1 MERRE
6 KRVASR
12 ILAWFLTFLMITT
25 MIPTSAFA
33 ALPAQDTGAV
43 VSEDASSDET
53 TQDGIL
59 LKTTLTDKLKVK
71 GQRKLFDVWARD
83 AEDNTLKP
91 TATLDGQVLSAT
103 WSDNVKTSFTLD
115 FQGMEEGEHT
125 VVISAED
132 GKGASKTQTYTVIYQ
147 KAKKGEFI
155 GYATVSIEAFTISKG
170 YIVEPVLM
178 PVYEG
183 DNAAKA
189 FVNLIREEGY
199 DVEYTGS
206 LTSGFYL
213 SHIVGSNA
221 KKPKNATK
229 KLDLAGAAL
238 EPHMAEKLPDL
249 MFDADGGTEGSLGE
263 FDYNY
268 MSGWMYCVNT
278 VFPNVGFA
286 DYYLSDGDVMRA
298 QFTLKYGG
306 DIGGSSGM
314 GGGYDDSYSVANK
327 DVLTT
332 TLAKINSAPNSAELK
347 ADPDIAAK
355 ITEAKEVLQNIVAEQ
370 SEVDKVN
377 DELNKLLG
385 GEITSITLDQSEIT
399 LENEGTMQL
408 NAKVELTGKPIEPIE
423 WNSEEPS
430 VATVKN
436 GLVTAVGAGTT
447 TITATCGEK
456 TATCKVTVN
465 ASPLQEVRL
474 DKSKME
480 ILKND
485 SETLTA
491 TLVPANTTDDRTV
504 TWSTNAE
511 DVATVNQSGRVT
523 GKKEGTAVITAKVGD
538 KEADCTVT
546 VKEVHTQRIYFDDSK
561 LTLNK
566 GKNKTLSLRFDP
578 SNTTDAKKATWESSE
593 PSVASVSTSG
603 YVRALKKGTTTVTA
617 KIGDMTASIE
627 IEVVEVPMT
636 GVKISYGSKSLKVK
650 QSTYMSASYLP
661 SDTTDTKSGTWK
673 SSNTNV
679 ATVSSSGKV
688 TAVSEGEAI
697 ITFTS
702 GAFTAEC
709 YVKVLAANADVFS
722 TISITPNQ
730 KEIGCGVSDTQKI
743 MADVGNGTDPVVW
756 TSSNPAVVAVSTDQS
771 LAAAQSAENTMQVGK
786 EAVVTATGKGTAVI
800 TAKSGQKSVDIP
812 VTVVAAGMK
821 EFKILAGTNAETSFA
836 YEITPEYNI
845 TKNKYQVVIPDAITN
860 VYLYSKLADN
870 VTATVTARYTAA
882 NNGSAKNITL
892 RSGATSSAA
901 YLTKKDMNGNTLYVD
916 VKKGDETTT
925 YEFDVVR
932 ESTLT
937 SLSVASADGEE
948 VLHPGFD
955 KNVTD
960 YTVSVTDNND
970 SVKINAAAFL
980 ENAAVSVNGTAVT
993 GETSVPLSGDETV
1006 ITVKAAM
1013 EDAPSQAREY
1023 KIHVLRKKSVK
1034 LTLKADPAD
1043 TVITLK
1049 DADSKKLKAEN
1060 GVYTLKAEETYSYVA
1075 VKAGYVTKKDT
1086 ISITENTEKTITME
1100 KAPEST
1106 RKDVSAA
1113 WKNFRNSDDN
1123 MGITSAKTPTSEATT
1138 YEKWFKKLGSG
1149 WGAAPSVQIIVDNSL
1164 IVMSANHIY
1173 KLDLNTGDIL
1183 QTGDMVAATNFGY
1196 TPPTYADGMIFAP
1209 LADGRVQAFNAETLE
1224 SLWVYQDTLK
1234 GQSLSPITYS
1244 DGYIYTGFW
1253 NAETKDA
1260 NYVCIPVTD
1269 EDPTNAQEA
1278 KEAAWQYTSLGGFY
1292 WAGSVVRGDYV
1303 VFGTDDGTSGSD
1315 GTGHV
1320 LSLNKKTGEVMD
1332 SVDVIGDQ
1340 RSTIAYDKET
1350 DRLYFTTKGGY
1361 LYSLKLKSD
1370 GTFDKD
1376 TLKSVQP
1383 GSMSTSTP
1391 VVYNGRIYIGVT
1403 SGSNFSGT
1411 YSISVIDAA
1420 TMTEIYKAPL
1430 KGYPQCSVLLSTAYE
1445 KEDGSVY
1452 LYATYNKNPGGIT
1465 LIRDK
1470 KGQTTPDV
1478 EEIFTPEKARQQYC
1492 ITSIICDENGT
1503 LYYKNDSACVMAVAS
1518 SEAYMTGVTSSAEG
1532 STIDNGVAFDGKLS
1546 SHDIAVLTSADKTT
1560 LTFTASEGSSIT
1572 IDGVEGNSREMELTE
1587 AGKSFDVVVKKGSD
1601 ERTYKFTLKREKPNT
1616 NLKELYVSDSNQFN
1630 MGLVSLTPAFSKTNH
1645 VYHAE
1650 YSTTRRF
1657 LNIWTAAEDTGSTYK
1672 LYPVSAVGK
1681 STVISSSEGNIIRTA
1696 TNSGH
1701 DRYAIYFA
1709 DNSDCA
1715 TVRIEVNA
1723 KDGKTKDSYY
1733 VTLKQQTGN
1742 APVISAEEGAGVRK
1756 SATSA
1761 SVTFTAN
1768 EYGTLYYKV
1777 LPETETAP
1785 ESIDTTGEGIQVEAG
1800 ENTLELT
1807 DITDAAYKVYMV
1819 LKDSDSTPK
1828 TSEMLTVRVASVE
1841 ELLAPAKEAAITEL
1855 NAYKN
1860 ADDYRD
1866 AEKAK
1871 ITKILANAAVLIN
1884 NAKSAEEIAEQLSDA
1899 KADLDKLKT
1908 SAELAADEK
1917 TQTDADAVKALIEAL
1932 GDVTLEK
1939 KESVEAARN
1948 AYDALSADA
1957 KKLVSNYDVLV
1968 QAEKTIQTLEAKK
1981 QQEELKNQMDA
1992 AAAAS
1997 ISNAITAIGEVT
2009 LDKRGVVEAARAAY
2023 DTLTDDQKVLVTNYT
2038 DLTAAESRIAELVKE
2053 ATDKAEADKAE
2064 QERQEAL
2071 KAKAQPVIDAIAAIG
2086 EVTLNSEKAI
2096 TAARSAYEALEAE
2109 VKEKVTNLSDLV
2121 VAEKN
2126 LALLKAEK
2134 ESRDKDAAAAASVSS
2149 AITAIGEV
2157 TLDKRGVVAAA
2168 RAAYDTLS
2176 DVQKSLVTNYSDLQA
2191 AESRIAALVKE
2202 AADKAE
2208 ADKAEQ
2214 AKQEALKTKAQPVV
2228 DAIAAIGEV
2237 TLDSEEAIT
2246 AARSAYEALEAD
2258 VKEKVTNL
2266 SDLVIA
2272 EKDLAALKAAKK
2284 AAEDLKAQQDAAK
2297 KQEEE
2302 AKKALE
2308 EAQKAQDAKLKEQ
2321 EEKLKEQ
2328 EEKLKAEKDKYGFNE
2343 KTTLKSAKVKGKK
2356 VTLKWNKV
2364 KGASGYEIY
2373 CKTGKGKW
2381 KLVKTLNKGS
2391 KASYKL
2397 KGKAGKKYTY
2407 KVRVFQ
2413 KVENKVIYGQY
2424 SNTKSAKIKK

>member
-6 KRVASR
+6 KRFASR

-91 TATLDGQVLSAT
+91 TATLDGQALSAT

-385 GEITSITLDQSEIT
+385 GEITSITLDQREIT

-474 DKSKME
+474 DKSKLE

-538 KEADCTVT
+538 KEASCTVT

-561 LTLNK
+561 LILNK

-578 SNTTDAKKATWESSE
+578 SNTTDEKKATWESSE

-661 SDTTDTKSGTWK
+661 SDTTDTRSGTWK
-673 SSNTNV
+673 SSNTKV
-679 ATVSSSGKV
+679 ATVSSSGRV
-688 TAVSEGEAI
+688 SAVSEGEAI

-709 YVKVLAANADVFS
+709 YVKVLAADADVFS

-730 KEIGCGVSDTQKI
+730 KEIRCGVSDTQKI
-743 MADVGNGTDPVVW
+743 TADVGDGTDPVVW

-993 GETSVPLSGDETV
+993 GETSVSLSGDETV

-1086 ISITENTEKTITME
+1086 ISVTEDTEKTITME

-1269 EDPTNAQEA
+1269 EDPTNTQEA

-1303 VFGTDDGTSGSD
+1303 VFGTDDGTSGSN

-1383 GSMSTSTP
+1383 GNMSTSTP

-1452 LYATYNKNPGGIT
+1452 LYATYNNNPGGIT

-1546 SHDIAVLTSADKTT
+1546 SHDIVVLTSADKTT

-1657 LNIWTAAEDTGSTYK
+1657 LNIWTAEDTGSTYK

-1715 TVRIEVNA
+1715 TVRIEVTA

-1785 ESIDTTGEGIQVEAG
+1785 ESIDTTGEGIQVEVG

-1948 AYDALSADA
+1948 AYDALSTDA

-1997 ISNAITAIGEVT
+1997 VSSAITAIGEVT

-2023 DTLTDDQKVLVTNYT
+2023 NTLTEDQKALVTNYT
-2038 DLTAAESRIAELVKE
+2038 DLTAAENRIAELVQE
-2053 ATDKAEADKAE
+2053 AADKAEADKAE
-2064 QERQEAL
+2064 QAKQEAL
-2071 KAKAQPVIDAIAAIG
+2071 KAKAQPVVDAIAAIG
-2086 EVTLNSEKAI
+2086 EVTLDGEEAI
-2096 TAARSAYEALEAE
+2096 TAARSAYEALEAD
-2109 VKEKVTNLSDLV
+2109 VKAKVTNLSDLV

-2134 ESRDKDAAAAASVSS
+2134 ESQDKDAAAAASVSS

-2237 TLDSEEAIT
+2237 TLDSEEEIT

-2308 EAQKAQDAKLKEQ
+2308 EAQKAQDA
-2321 EEKLKEQ
+2321 KLKEQ

>member
-33 ALPAQDTGAV
+33 ALPAQEAGAV

-474 DKSKME
+474 DKSELE

-538 KEADCTVT
+538 KEAGCTVT

-566 GKNKTLSLRFDP
+566 GKSKTLSLRFDP

-617 KIGDMTASIE
+617 KVGDMTASIE

-661 SDTTDTKSGTWK
+661 SDTTDTRSGTWK
-673 SSNTNV
+673 SSNTDV

-709 YVKVLAANADVFS
+709 YVKVLPANADVFS

-743 MADVGNGTDPVVW
+743 MADVGDGTDPVVW

-993 GETSVPLSGDETV
+993 GETSVSLSGDETV

-1049 DADSKKLKAEN
+1049 DADSKKLTAEN

-1086 ISITENTEKTITME
+1086 ISVTEDTEKTITME

-1269 EDPTNAQEA
+1269 EDPTNTQEA

-1303 VFGTDDGTSGSD
+1303 VFGTDDGTSGSN

-1383 GSMSTSTP
+1383 GNMSTSTP

-1452 LYATYNKNPGGIT
+1452 LYATYNNNPGGIT

-1560 LTFTASEGSSIT
+1560 LTCTAS
-1572 IDGVEGNSREMELTE
+1572 EGNSREMELTE

-1715 TVRIEVNA
+1715 TVRIEVTA

-1871 ITKILANAAVLIN
+1871 ITKILANAKVLIN
-1884 NAKSAEEIAEQLSDA
+1884 NAKTAEEIAEQLSDA

-1981 QQEELKNQMDA
+1981 QKEELKNQMDA

-1997 ISNAITAIGEVT
+1997 VSSAITAIKEVT

-2023 DTLTDDQKVLVTNYT
+2023 NTLTEDQKVLVTNYT
-2038 DLTAAESRIAELVKE
+2038 DLTAAENRIAELVQE
-2053 ATDKAEADKAE
+2053 AADKAEADKAE
-2064 QERQEAL
+2064 QAKQEAL
-2071 KAKAQPVIDAIAAIG
+2071 KAKAQPVVDAIAAIG
-2086 EVTLNSEKAI
+2086 EVTLDGEEAI
-2096 TAARSAYEALEAE
+2096 TAARSAYEALEAD
-2109 VKEKVTNLSDLV
+2109 VKAKVTNLSDLV

-2134 ESRDKDAAAAASVSS
+2134 ESQDKDAAVAASVSS

-2321 EEKLKEQ
+2321 EEKLK
-2328 EEKLKAEKDKYGFNE
+2328 AEKDKYGFNE

>member
-1 MERRE
+1 
-6 KRVASR
+6 
-12 ILAWFLTFLMITT
+12 
-25 MIPTSAFA
+25 
-33 ALPAQDTGAV
+33 
-43 VSEDASSDET
+43 
-53 TQDGIL
+53 
-59 LKTTLTDKLKVK
+59 
-71 GQRKLFDVWARD
+71 
-83 AEDNTLKP
+83 
-91 TATLDGQVLSAT
+91 
-103 WSDNVKTSFTLD
+103 
-115 FQGMEEGEHT
+115 
-125 VVISAED
+125 
-132 GKGASKTQTYTVIYQ
+132 
-147 KAKKGEFI
+147 
-155 GYATVSIEAFTISKG
+155 
-170 YIVEPVLM
+170 
-178 PVYEG
+178 
-183 DNAAKA
+183 
-189 FVNLIREEGY
+189 
-199 DVEYTGS
+199 
-206 LTSGFYL
+206 
-213 SHIVGSNA
+213 
-221 KKPKNATK
+221 
-229 KLDLAGAAL
+229 
-238 EPHMAEKLPDL
+238 
-249 MFDADGGTEGSLGE
+249 
-263 FDYNY
+263 
-268 MSGWMYCVNT
+268 
-278 VFPNVGFA
+278 
-286 DYYLSDGDVMRA
+286 
-298 QFTLKYGG
+298 
-306 DIGGSSGM
+306 
-314 GGGYDDSYSVANK
+314 
-327 DVLTT
+327 
-332 TLAKINSAPNSAELK
+332 
-347 ADPDIAAK
+347 
-355 ITEAKEVLQNIVAEQ
+355 
-370 SEVDKVN
+370 
-377 DELNKLLG
+377 
-385 GEITSITLDQSEIT
+385 
-399 LENEGTMQL
+399 
-408 NAKVELTGKPIEPIE
+408 
-423 WNSEEPS
+423 
-430 VATVKN
+430 
-436 GLVTAVGAGTT
+436 
-447 TITATCGEK
+447 
-456 TATCKVTVN
+456 
-465 ASPLQEVRL
+465 
-474 DKSKME
+474 
-480 ILKND
+480 
-485 SETLTA
+485 
-491 TLVPANTTDDRTV
+491 
-504 TWSTNAE
+504 
-511 DVATVNQSGRVT
+511 
-523 GKKEGTAVITAKVGD
+523 
-538 KEADCTVT
+538 
-546 VKEVHTQRIYFDDSK
+546 
-561 LTLNK
+561 
-566 GKNKTLSLRFDP
+566 
-578 SNTTDAKKATWESSE
+578 
-593 PSVASVSTSG
+593 
-603 YVRALKKGTTTVTA
+603 
-617 KIGDMTASIE
+617 
-627 IEVVEVPMT
+627 
-636 GVKISYGSKSLKVK
+636 
-650 QSTYMSASYLP
+650 
-661 SDTTDTKSGTWK
+661 
-673 SSNTNV
+673 
-679 ATVSSSGKV
+679 
-688 TAVSEGEAI
+688 
-697 ITFTS
+697 
-702 GAFTAEC
+702 
-709 YVKVLAANADVFS
+709 
-722 TISITPNQ
+722 
-730 KEIGCGVSDTQKI
+730 
-743 MADVGNGTDPVVW
+743 
-756 TSSNPAVVAVSTDQS
+756 
-771 LAAAQSAENTMQVGK
+771 
-786 EAVVTATGKGTAVI
+786 
-800 TAKSGQKSVDIP
+800 
-812 VTVVAAGMK
+812 
-821 EFKILAGTNAETSFA
+821 
-836 YEITPEYNI
+836 
-845 TKNKYQVVIPDAITN
+845 
-860 VYLYSKLADN
+860 
-870 VTATVTARYTAA
+870 
-882 NNGSAKNITL
+882 
-892 RSGATSSAA
+892 
-901 YLTKKDMNGNTLYVD
+901 
-916 VKKGDETTT
+916 
-925 YEFDVVR
+925 
-932 ESTLT
+932 
-937 SLSVASADGEE
+937 
-948 VLHPGFD
+948 
-955 KNVTD
+955 
-960 YTVSVTDNND
+960 
-970 SVKINAAAFL
+970 
-980 ENAAVSVNGTAVT
+980 
-993 GETSVPLSGDETV
+993 
-1006 ITVKAAM
+1006 
-1013 EDAPSQAREY
+1013 
-1023 KIHVLRKKSVK
+1023 
-1034 LTLKADPAD
+1034 
-1043 TVITLK
+1043 
-1049 DADSKKLKAEN
+1049 
-1060 GVYTLKAEETYSYVA
+1060 
-1075 VKAGYVTKKDT
+1075 
-1086 ISITENTEKTITME
+1086 
-1100 KAPEST
+1100 
-1106 RKDVSAA
+1106 
-1113 WKNFRNSDDN
+1113 
-1123 MGITSAKTPTSEATT
+1123 
-1138 YEKWFKKLGSG
+1138 
-1149 WGAAPSVQIIVDNSL
+1149 
-1164 IVMSANHIY
+1164 
-1173 KLDLNTGDIL
+1173 
-1183 QTGDMVAATNFGY
+1183 
-1196 TPPTYADGMIFAP
+1196 
-1209 LADGRVQAFNAETLE
+1209 
-1224 SLWVYQDTLK
+1224 
-1234 GQSLSPITYS
+1234 
-1244 DGYIYTGFW
+1244 
-1253 NAETKDA
+1253 
-1260 NYVCIPVTD
+1260 
-1269 EDPTNAQEA
+1269 
-1278 KEAAWQYTSLGGFY
+1278 
-1292 WAGSVVRGDYV
+1292 
-1303 VFGTDDGTSGSD
+1303 
-1315 GTGHV
+1315 
-1320 LSLNKKTGEVMD
+1320 MD

-1383 GSMSTSTP
+1383 GNMSTSTP

-1452 LYATYNKNPGGIT
+1452 LYATYNNNPGGIT

-1478 EEIFTPEKARQQYC
+1478 EEIFIPEKARQQYC

-1546 SHDIAVLTSADKTT
+1546 SHDIVVLTSADKTT

-1715 TVRIEVNA
+1715 TVRIEVTA

-1785 ESIDTTGEGIQVEAG
+1785 ESIDTTGEGIQVEVG

-1855 NAYKN
+1855 NVYKN
-1860 ADDYRD
+1860 AEDYRD
-1866 AEKAK
+1866 AEKTQ
-1871 ITKILANAAVLIN
+1871 ITKILANAKVLIN
-1884 NAKSAEEIAEQLSDA
+1884 NAKTAEEIAEQLSDA

-1948 AYDALSADA
+1948 AYDALSTDA

-1968 QAEKTIQTLEAKK
+1968 QAEKSIQTLEAKK

-2086 EVTLNSEKAI
+2086 EVTLNSE
-2096 TAARSAYEALEAE
+2096 
-2109 VKEKVTNLSDLV
+2109 
-2121 VAEKN
+2121 
-2126 LALLKAEK
+2126 
-2134 ESRDKDAAAAASVSS
+2134 
-2149 AITAIGEV
+2149 
-2157 TLDKRGVVAAA
+2157 
-2168 RAAYDTLS
+2168 
-2176 DVQKSLVTNYSDLQA
+2176 
-2191 AESRIAALVKE
+2191 
-2202 AADKAE
+2202 
-2208 ADKAEQ
+2208 
-2214 AKQEALKTKAQPVV
+2214 
-2228 DAIAAIGEV
+2228 
-2237 TLDSEEAIT
+2237 EAIT

-2272 EKDLAALKAAKK
+2272 EKDLAALKAEKK
-2284 AAEDLKAQQDAAK
+2284 AAEDLKAQQ
-2297 KQEEE
+2297 EE
-2302 AKKALE
+2302 AKRQQEEKQKAFE
-2308 EAQKAQDAKLKEQ
+2308 EAQKAQDA
-2321 EEKLKEQ
+2321 KLKEQ

>member
-6 KRVASR
+6 KRFASR

-33 ALPAQDTGAV
+33 ALPGQEAGAV

-91 TATLDGQVLSAT
+91 TATLDGQALSAT

-523 GKKEGTAVITAKVGD
+523 GKEGTAVITAKVGD

-661 SDTTDTKSGTWK
+661 SDTTDTRSGTWK

-743 MADVGNGTDPVVW
+743 MADVGDGTDPVVW

-845 TKNKYQVVIPDAITN
+845 TKNKYQVVIPDTITN
-860 VYLYSKLADN
+860 VYLCSKLADN

-901 YLTKKDMNGNTLYVD
+901 YLTKKDMNSNTLYVD

-1086 ISITENTEKTITME
+1086 ISVTENTEKTITME

-1269 EDPTNAQEA
+1269 EDPTNTQEV

-1420 TMTEIYKAPL
+1420 MMTEIYKAPL

-1546 SHDIAVLTSADKTT
+1546 SHDIVVLTSADKTT

-1715 TVRIEVNA
+1715 TVRIEVTA

-1761 SVTFTAN
+1761 AVTFTAN

-1785 ESIDTTGEGIQVEAG
+1785 ESIDTTGEGIQVEVG

-1855 NAYKN
+1855 NVYKN
-1860 ADDYRD
+1860 AEDYRD
-1866 AEKAK
+1866 AEKTQ
-1871 ITKILANAAVLIN
+1871 ITKILANAKVLIN
-1884 NAKSAEEIAEQLSDA
+1884 NAKTAEEIAEQLSDA

-1948 AYDALSADA
+1948 AYDALSTDA

-1968 QAEKTIQTLEAKK
+1968 QAEKSIQTLEAKK
-1981 QQEELKNQMDA
+1981 QQEELKNQM
-1992 AAAAS
+1992 
-1997 ISNAITAIGEVT
+1997 
-2009 LDKRGVVEAARAAY
+2009 
-2023 DTLTDDQKVLVTNYT
+2023 
-2038 DLTAAESRIAELVKE
+2038 
-2053 ATDKAEADKAE
+2053 
-2064 QERQEAL
+2064 
-2071 KAKAQPVIDAIAAIG
+2071 
-2086 EVTLNSEKAI
+2086 
-2096 TAARSAYEALEAE
+2096 
-2109 VKEKVTNLSDLV
+2109 
-2121 VAEKN
+2121 
-2126 LALLKAEK
+2126 
-2134 ESRDKDAAAAASVSS
+2134 DAAAAASVSS

-2214 AKQEALKTKAQPVV
+2214 ERQEALKAKAQPVI

-2246 AARSAYEALEAD
+2246 AARSAYEALEAE

-2272 EKDLAALKAAKK
+2272 EKDLAALKAEKK
-2284 AAEDLKAQQDAAK
+2284 AAEDLKAQQEEAK
-2297 KQEEE
+2297 RQQEE
-2302 AKKALE
+2302 AKKA
-2308 EAQKAQDAKLKEQ
+2308 Q

>member
-1 MERRE
+1 
-6 KRVASR
+6 
-12 ILAWFLTFLMITT
+12 
-25 MIPTSAFA
+25 
-33 ALPAQDTGAV
+33 
-43 VSEDASSDET
+43 
-53 TQDGIL
+53 
-59 LKTTLTDKLKVK
+59 
-71 GQRKLFDVWARD
+71 
-83 AEDNTLKP
+83 
-91 TATLDGQVLSAT
+91 
-103 WSDNVKTSFTLD
+103 
-115 FQGMEEGEHT
+115 
-125 VVISAED
+125 
-132 GKGASKTQTYTVIYQ
+132 
-147 KAKKGEFI
+147 
-155 GYATVSIEAFTISKG
+155 
-170 YIVEPVLM
+170 
-178 PVYEG
+178 
-183 DNAAKA
+183 
-189 FVNLIREEGY
+189 
-199 DVEYTGS
+199 
-206 LTSGFYL
+206 
-213 SHIVGSNA
+213 
-221 KKPKNATK
+221 
-229 KLDLAGAAL
+229 
-238 EPHMAEKLPDL
+238 
-249 MFDADGGTEGSLGE
+249 
-263 FDYNY
+263 
-268 MSGWMYCVNT
+268 
-278 VFPNVGFA
+278 
-286 DYYLSDGDVMRA
+286 
-298 QFTLKYGG
+298 
-306 DIGGSSGM
+306 
-314 GGGYDDSYSVANK
+314 
-327 DVLTT
+327 
-332 TLAKINSAPNSAELK
+332 
-347 ADPDIAAK
+347 
-355 ITEAKEVLQNIVAEQ
+355 
-370 SEVDKVN
+370 
-377 DELNKLLG
+377 
-385 GEITSITLDQSEIT
+385 
-399 LENEGTMQL
+399 
-408 NAKVELTGKPIEPIE
+408 
-423 WNSEEPS
+423 
-430 VATVKN
+430 
-436 GLVTAVGAGTT
+436 
-447 TITATCGEK
+447 
-456 TATCKVTVN
+456 
-465 ASPLQEVRL
+465 
-474 DKSKME
+474 
-480 ILKND
+480 
-485 SETLTA
+485 
-491 TLVPANTTDDRTV
+491 
-504 TWSTNAE
+504 
-511 DVATVNQSGRVT
+511 
-523 GKKEGTAVITAKVGD
+523 
-538 KEADCTVT
+538 
-546 VKEVHTQRIYFDDSK
+546 
-561 LTLNK
+561 
-566 GKNKTLSLRFDP
+566 
-578 SNTTDAKKATWESSE
+578 
-593 PSVASVSTSG
+593 
-603 YVRALKKGTTTVTA
+603 
-617 KIGDMTASIE
+617 
-627 IEVVEVPMT
+627 
-636 GVKISYGSKSLKVK
+636 
-650 QSTYMSASYLP
+650 
-661 SDTTDTKSGTWK
+661 
-673 SSNTNV
+673 
-679 ATVSSSGKV
+679 
-688 TAVSEGEAI
+688 
-697 ITFTS
+697 
-702 GAFTAEC
+702 
-709 YVKVLAANADVFS
+709 
-722 TISITPNQ
+722 
-730 KEIGCGVSDTQKI
+730 
-743 MADVGNGTDPVVW
+743 
-756 TSSNPAVVAVSTDQS
+756 
-771 LAAAQSAENTMQVGK
+771 
-786 EAVVTATGKGTAVI
+786 
-800 TAKSGQKSVDIP
+800 
-812 VTVVAAGMK
+812 
-821 EFKILAGTNAETSFA
+821 
-836 YEITPEYNI
+836 
-845 TKNKYQVVIPDAITN
+845 
-860 VYLYSKLADN
+860 
-870 VTATVTARYTAA
+870 
-882 NNGSAKNITL
+882 
-892 RSGATSSAA
+892 
-901 YLTKKDMNGNTLYVD
+901 
-916 VKKGDETTT
+916 
-925 YEFDVVR
+925 
-932 ESTLT
+932 
-937 SLSVASADGEE
+937 
-948 VLHPGFD
+948 
-955 KNVTD
+955 
-960 YTVSVTDNND
+960 
-970 SVKINAAAFL
+970 
-980 ENAAVSVNGTAVT
+980 
-993 GETSVPLSGDETV
+993 
-1006 ITVKAAM
+1006 
-1013 EDAPSQAREY
+1013 
-1023 KIHVLRKKSVK
+1023 
-1034 LTLKADPAD
+1034 
-1043 TVITLK
+1043 
-1049 DADSKKLKAEN
+1049 
-1060 GVYTLKAEETYSYVA
+1060 
-1075 VKAGYVTKKDT
+1075 
-1086 ISITENTEKTITME
+1086 
-1100 KAPEST
+1100 
-1106 RKDVSAA
+1106 
-1113 WKNFRNSDDN
+1113 
-1123 MGITSAKTPTSEATT
+1123 
-1138 YEKWFKKLGSG
+1138 
-1149 WGAAPSVQIIVDNSL
+1149 
-1164 IVMSANHIY
+1164 
-1173 KLDLNTGDIL
+1173 
-1183 QTGDMVAATNFGY
+1183 
-1196 TPPTYADGMIFAP
+1196 
-1209 LADGRVQAFNAETLE
+1209 
-1224 SLWVYQDTLK
+1224 
-1234 GQSLSPITYS
+1234 
-1244 DGYIYTGFW
+1244 
-1253 NAETKDA
+1253 
-1260 NYVCIPVTD
+1260 
-1269 EDPTNAQEA
+1269 
-1278 KEAAWQYTSLGGFY
+1278 
-1292 WAGSVVRGDYV
+1292 
-1303 VFGTDDGTSGSD
+1303 
-1315 GTGHV
+1315 
-1320 LSLNKKTGEVMD
+1320 MD

-1452 LYATYNKNPGGIT
+1452 LYATYNNNPGGIT

-1546 SHDIAVLTSADKTT
+1546 SHDIVVLTSADKTT

-1715 TVRIEVNA
+1715 TVRIEVTA

-1785 ESIDTTGEGIQVEAG
+1785 ESIDTTGEGIQVEVG

-1855 NAYKN
+1855 NVYKN
-1860 ADDYRD
+1860 AEDYRD
-1866 AEKAK
+1866 AEKTQ
-1871 ITKILANAAVLIN
+1871 ITKILANAKVLIN
-1884 NAKSAEEIAEQLSDA
+1884 NAKTAEEIAEQLSDA

-1968 QAEKTIQTLEAKK
+1968 QAEKAIQTLEAKK

-1997 ISNAITAIGEVT
+1997 VSSAITAIKEVT

-2023 DTLTDDQKVLVTNYT
+2023 NTLTEDQKALVTNYT
-2038 DLTAAESRIAELVKE
+2038 DLTAAENRIAELVQE
-2053 ATDKAEADKAE
+2053 AADKAEADKAE
-2064 QERQEAL
+2064 QAKQEAL
-2071 KAKAQPVIDAIAAIG
+2071 KAKAQPVVDAIAAIG
-2086 EVTLNSEKAI
+2086 EVTLDGEEAI
-2096 TAARSAYEALEAE
+2096 TAARSAYEALEAD
-2109 VKEKVTNLSDLV
+2109 VKAKVTNLSDLV

-2134 ESRDKDAAAAASVSS
+2134 ESQDKDAAVAASVSS

-2191 AESRIAALVKE
+2191 AESRIAELVKE

-2214 AKQEALKTKAQPVV
+2214 AKQEALKAKAQPVV

-2237 TLDSEEAIT
+2237 TLDGEEAIT

-2272 EKDLAALKAAKK
+2272 EKDLAALKAEKK
-2284 AAEDLKAQQDAAK
+2284 AAEDLKAQQEEAK
-2297 KQEEE
+2297 RQQEE
-2302 AKKALE
+2302 AKKA
-2308 EAQKAQDAKLKEQ
+2308 Q

-2391 KASYKL
+2391 KASCKL

>member
-6 KRVASR
+6 KRFASR

-33 ALPAQDTGAV
+33 ALPTQDTGAV

-221 KKPKNATK
+221 KNPKNATK

-408 NAKVELTGKPIEPIE
+408 NAKVELTGKPTEPIE

-538 KEADCTVT
+538 KEAGCTVT

-627 IEVVEVPMT
+627 IEVPMT

-1013 EDAPSQAREY
+1013 EDAPSQVREY

-1452 LYATYNKNPGGIT
+1452 LYATYNNNPGGIT

-1546 SHDIAVLTSADKTT
+1546 SHDIVVLTSADKTT

-1715 TVRIEVNA
+1715 TVRIEVTA

-1785 ESIDTTGEGIQVEAG
+1785 ESIDTTGEGIQVEVG

-1855 NAYKN
+1855 NVYKN
-1860 ADDYRD
+1860 AEDYRD
-1866 AEKAK
+1866 AEKTQ
-1871 ITKILANAAVLIN
+1871 ITKILANAKVLIN
-1884 NAKSAEEIAEQLSDA
+1884 NAKTAEEIAEQLSDA

-1968 QAEKTIQTLEAKK
+1968 QAEKAIQTLEAKK

-1997 ISNAITAIGEVT
+1997 VSSAITAIKEVT

-2064 QERQEAL
+2064 Q
-2071 KAKAQPVIDAIAAIG
+2071 
-2086 EVTLNSEKAI
+2086 
-2096 TAARSAYEALEAE
+2096 
-2109 VKEKVTNLSDLV
+2109 
-2121 VAEKN
+2121 
-2126 LALLKAEK
+2126 
-2134 ESRDKDAAAAASVSS
+2134 
-2149 AITAIGEV
+2149 
-2157 TLDKRGVVAAA
+2157 
-2168 RAAYDTLS
+2168 
-2176 DVQKSLVTNYSDLQA
+2176 
-2191 AESRIAALVKE
+2191 
-2202 AADKAE
+2202 
-2208 ADKAEQ
+2208 

-2237 TLDSEEAIT
+2237 TLDGEEAIT

-2272 EKDLAALKAAKK
+2272 EKDLAALKAEKK
-2284 AAEDLKAQQDAAK
+2284 AAEDLKAQQEEAK
-2297 KQEEE
+2297 RQQEE
-2302 AKKALE
+2302 AKKA
-2308 EAQKAQDAKLKEQ
+2308 Q

>member
-1 MERRE
+1 
-6 KRVASR
+6 
-12 ILAWFLTFLMITT
+12 
-25 MIPTSAFA
+25 
-33 ALPAQDTGAV
+33 
-43 VSEDASSDET
+43 
-53 TQDGIL
+53 
-59 LKTTLTDKLKVK
+59 
-71 GQRKLFDVWARD
+71 
-83 AEDNTLKP
+83 
-91 TATLDGQVLSAT
+91 
-103 WSDNVKTSFTLD
+103 
-115 FQGMEEGEHT
+115 
-125 VVISAED
+125 
-132 GKGASKTQTYTVIYQ
+132 
-147 KAKKGEFI
+147 
-155 GYATVSIEAFTISKG
+155 
-170 YIVEPVLM
+170 
-178 PVYEG
+178 
-183 DNAAKA
+183 
-189 FVNLIREEGY
+189 
-199 DVEYTGS
+199 
-206 LTSGFYL
+206 
-213 SHIVGSNA
+213 
-221 KKPKNATK
+221 
-229 KLDLAGAAL
+229 
-238 EPHMAEKLPDL
+238 
-249 MFDADGGTEGSLGE
+249 
-263 FDYNY
+263 
-268 MSGWMYCVNT
+268 
-278 VFPNVGFA
+278 
-286 DYYLSDGDVMRA
+286 
-298 QFTLKYGG
+298 
-306 DIGGSSGM
+306 
-314 GGGYDDSYSVANK
+314 
-327 DVLTT
+327 
-332 TLAKINSAPNSAELK
+332 
-347 ADPDIAAK
+347 
-355 ITEAKEVLQNIVAEQ
+355 
-370 SEVDKVN
+370 
-377 DELNKLLG
+377 
-385 GEITSITLDQSEIT
+385 
-399 LENEGTMQL
+399 
-408 NAKVELTGKPIEPIE
+408 
-423 WNSEEPS
+423 
-430 VATVKN
+430 
-436 GLVTAVGAGTT
+436 
-447 TITATCGEK
+447 
-456 TATCKVTVN
+456 
-465 ASPLQEVRL
+465 
-474 DKSKME
+474 
-480 ILKND
+480 
-485 SETLTA
+485 
-491 TLVPANTTDDRTV
+491 
-504 TWSTNAE
+504 
-511 DVATVNQSGRVT
+511 
-523 GKKEGTAVITAKVGD
+523 
-538 KEADCTVT
+538 
-546 VKEVHTQRIYFDDSK
+546 
-561 LTLNK
+561 
-566 GKNKTLSLRFDP
+566 
-578 SNTTDAKKATWESSE
+578 
-593 PSVASVSTSG
+593 
-603 YVRALKKGTTTVTA
+603 
-617 KIGDMTASIE
+617 
-627 IEVVEVPMT
+627 
-636 GVKISYGSKSLKVK
+636 
-650 QSTYMSASYLP
+650 
-661 SDTTDTKSGTWK
+661 
-673 SSNTNV
+673 
-679 ATVSSSGKV
+679 
-688 TAVSEGEAI
+688 
-697 ITFTS
+697 
-702 GAFTAEC
+702 
-709 YVKVLAANADVFS
+709 
-722 TISITPNQ
+722 
-730 KEIGCGVSDTQKI
+730 
-743 MADVGNGTDPVVW
+743 
-756 TSSNPAVVAVSTDQS
+756 
-771 LAAAQSAENTMQVGK
+771 
-786 EAVVTATGKGTAVI
+786 
-800 TAKSGQKSVDIP
+800 
-812 VTVVAAGMK
+812 
-821 EFKILAGTNAETSFA
+821 
-836 YEITPEYNI
+836 
-845 TKNKYQVVIPDAITN
+845 
-860 VYLYSKLADN
+860 
-870 VTATVTARYTAA
+870 
-882 NNGSAKNITL
+882 
-892 RSGATSSAA
+892 
-901 YLTKKDMNGNTLYVD
+901 
-916 VKKGDETTT
+916 
-925 YEFDVVR
+925 
-932 ESTLT
+932 
-937 SLSVASADGEE
+937 
-948 VLHPGFD
+948 
-955 KNVTD
+955 
-960 YTVSVTDNND
+960 
-970 SVKINAAAFL
+970 
-980 ENAAVSVNGTAVT
+980 
-993 GETSVPLSGDETV
+993 
-1006 ITVKAAM
+1006 
-1013 EDAPSQAREY
+1013 
-1023 KIHVLRKKSVK
+1023 
-1034 LTLKADPAD
+1034 
-1043 TVITLK
+1043 
-1049 DADSKKLKAEN
+1049 
-1060 GVYTLKAEETYSYVA
+1060 
-1075 VKAGYVTKKDT
+1075 
-1086 ISITENTEKTITME
+1086 
-1100 KAPEST
+1100 
-1106 RKDVSAA
+1106 
-1113 WKNFRNSDDN
+1113 
-1123 MGITSAKTPTSEATT
+1123 
-1138 YEKWFKKLGSG
+1138 
-1149 WGAAPSVQIIVDNSL
+1149 
-1164 IVMSANHIY
+1164 
-1173 KLDLNTGDIL
+1173 
-1183 QTGDMVAATNFGY
+1183 
-1196 TPPTYADGMIFAP
+1196 
-1209 LADGRVQAFNAETLE
+1209 
-1224 SLWVYQDTLK
+1224 
-1234 GQSLSPITYS
+1234 
-1244 DGYIYTGFW
+1244 
-1253 NAETKDA
+1253 
-1260 NYVCIPVTD
+1260 
-1269 EDPTNAQEA
+1269 
-1278 KEAAWQYTSLGGFY
+1278 
-1292 WAGSVVRGDYV
+1292 
-1303 VFGTDDGTSGSD
+1303 
-1315 GTGHV
+1315 
-1320 LSLNKKTGEVMD
+1320 MD

-1546 SHDIAVLTSADKTT
+1546 SHDIVVLTSADKTT

-1715 TVRIEVNA
+1715 TVRIEVTA

-1785 ESIDTTGEGIQVEAG
+1785 ESIDTTGEGIQVEVG

-1855 NAYKN
+1855 NVYKN
-1860 ADDYRD
+1860 AEDYRD

-1968 QAEKTIQTLEAKK
+1968 QAEKAIQTLEAKK

-1997 ISNAITAIGEVT
+1997 VSSAITAIKEVT

-2023 DTLTDDQKVLVTNYT
+2023 NTLTEDQKALVTNYT
-2038 DLTAAESRIAELVKE
+2038 DLTAAENRIAELV
-2053 ATDKAEADKAE
+2053 
-2064 QERQEAL
+2064 Q
-2071 KAKAQPVIDAIAAIG
+2071 
-2086 EVTLNSEKAI
+2086 
-2096 TAARSAYEALEAE
+2096 
-2109 VKEKVTNLSDLV
+2109 
-2121 VAEKN
+2121 
-2126 LALLKAEK
+2126 
-2134 ESRDKDAAAAASVSS
+2134 
-2149 AITAIGEV
+2149 
-2157 TLDKRGVVAAA
+2157 
-2168 RAAYDTLS
+2168 
-2176 DVQKSLVTNYSDLQA
+2176 
-2191 AESRIAALVKE
+2191 E

-2284 AAEDLKAQQDAAK
+2284 AAEDLKAQQEEAK
-2297 KQEEE
+2297 RQQEE

-2308 EAQKAQDAKLKEQ
+2308 EAQKAQDA
-2321 EEKLKEQ
+2321 KLKEQ

-2391 KASYKL
+2391 KASCKL

>member
-6 KRVASR
+6 KRFASR

-33 ALPAQDTGAV
+33 ALPAQEAGAV

-91 TATLDGQVLSAT
+91 TATLDGQALSAT

-306 DIGGSSGM
+306 DIGGSGGM

-474 DKSKME
+474 DKSELE

-538 KEADCTVT
+538 KEAGCTVT

-743 MADVGNGTDPVVW
+743 MADVGDGTDPVVW

-882 NNGSAKNITL
+882 NSGSAKNITL

-948 VLHPGFD
+948 VLHPGFEGWLEPFSEQFFD

-1013 EDAPSQAREY
+1013 EDVPSQAREY

-1034 LTLKADPAD
+1034 LTLKTDPAD

-1086 ISITENTEKTITME
+1086 ISVTEDTEKTITME

-1224 SLWVYQDTLK
+1224 SLWVYQDMLK

-1269 EDPTNAQEA
+1269 EDPTNTQEA

-1320 LSLNKKTGEVMD
+1320 LSLNKKTGAVMD
-1332 SVDVIGDQ
+1332 SVDVIDDQ

-1420 TMTEIYKAPL
+1420 TMTEVYKAPL

-1518 SEAYMTGVTSSAEG
+1518 SEAYMTGITSSAEG

-1546 SHDIAVLTSADKTT
+1546 SHDIVVLTSADKTT

-1715 TVRIEVNA
+1715 TVRIEVTA

-1785 ESIDTTGEGIQVEAG
+1785 ESIDTTGEGIQVEVG

-1855 NAYKN
+1855 NVYKN
-1860 ADDYRD
+1860 AEDYRD
-1866 AEKAK
+1866 AEKTQ
-1871 ITKILANAAVLIN
+1871 ITKILANAKVLIN
-1884 NAKSAEEIAEQLSDA
+1884 NAKTAEEIAEQLSDA

-1948 AYDALSADA
+1948 AYDALSTDA

-1997 ISNAITAIGEVT
+1997 VSSAITAIEEVT

-2023 DTLTDDQKVLVTNYT
+2023 NTLTEDQKALVTNYT
-2038 DLTAAESRIAELVKE
+2038 DLTAAENRIAELV
-2053 ATDKAEADKAE
+2053 
-2064 QERQEAL
+2064 Q
-2071 KAKAQPVIDAIAAIG
+2071 
-2086 EVTLNSEKAI
+2086 
-2096 TAARSAYEALEAE
+2096 
-2109 VKEKVTNLSDLV
+2109 
-2121 VAEKN
+2121 
-2126 LALLKAEK
+2126 
-2134 ESRDKDAAAAASVSS
+2134 
-2149 AITAIGEV
+2149 
-2157 TLDKRGVVAAA
+2157 
-2168 RAAYDTLS
+2168 
-2176 DVQKSLVTNYSDLQA
+2176 
-2191 AESRIAALVKE
+2191 E

-2214 AKQEALKTKAQPVV
+2214 AKQEALKAKAQPVV

-2237 TLDSEEAIT
+2237 TLDGEEAIT

-2308 EAQKAQDAKLKEQ
+2308 EAQKAQDA
-2321 EEKLKEQ
+2321 KLKEQ

>member
-1 MERRE
+1 
-6 KRVASR
+6 
-12 ILAWFLTFLMITT
+12 
-25 MIPTSAFA
+25 
-33 ALPAQDTGAV
+33 
-43 VSEDASSDET
+43 
-53 TQDGIL
+53 
-59 LKTTLTDKLKVK
+59 
-71 GQRKLFDVWARD
+71 
-83 AEDNTLKP
+83 
-91 TATLDGQVLSAT
+91 
-103 WSDNVKTSFTLD
+103 
-115 FQGMEEGEHT
+115 
-125 VVISAED
+125 
-132 GKGASKTQTYTVIYQ
+132 
-147 KAKKGEFI
+147 
-155 GYATVSIEAFTISKG
+155 
-170 YIVEPVLM
+170 
-178 PVYEG
+178 
-183 DNAAKA
+183 
-189 FVNLIREEGY
+189 
-199 DVEYTGS
+199 
-206 LTSGFYL
+206 
-213 SHIVGSNA
+213 
-221 KKPKNATK
+221 
-229 KLDLAGAAL
+229 
-238 EPHMAEKLPDL
+238 
-249 MFDADGGTEGSLGE
+249 
-263 FDYNY
+263 
-268 MSGWMYCVNT
+268 
-278 VFPNVGFA
+278 
-286 DYYLSDGDVMRA
+286 
-298 QFTLKYGG
+298 
-306 DIGGSSGM
+306 
-314 GGGYDDSYSVANK
+314 
-327 DVLTT
+327 
-332 TLAKINSAPNSAELK
+332 
-347 ADPDIAAK
+347 
-355 ITEAKEVLQNIVAEQ
+355 
-370 SEVDKVN
+370 
-377 DELNKLLG
+377 
-385 GEITSITLDQSEIT
+385 
-399 LENEGTMQL
+399 
-408 NAKVELTGKPIEPIE
+408 
-423 WNSEEPS
+423 
-430 VATVKN
+430 
-436 GLVTAVGAGTT
+436 
-447 TITATCGEK
+447 
-456 TATCKVTVN
+456 
-465 ASPLQEVRL
+465 
-474 DKSKME
+474 
-480 ILKND
+480 
-485 SETLTA
+485 
-491 TLVPANTTDDRTV
+491 
-504 TWSTNAE
+504 
-511 DVATVNQSGRVT
+511 
-523 GKKEGTAVITAKVGD
+523 
-538 KEADCTVT
+538 
-546 VKEVHTQRIYFDDSK
+546 
-561 LTLNK
+561 
-566 GKNKTLSLRFDP
+566 
-578 SNTTDAKKATWESSE
+578 
-593 PSVASVSTSG
+593 
-603 YVRALKKGTTTVTA
+603 
-617 KIGDMTASIE
+617 
-627 IEVVEVPMT
+627 
-636 GVKISYGSKSLKVK
+636 
-650 QSTYMSASYLP
+650 
-661 SDTTDTKSGTWK
+661 
-673 SSNTNV
+673 
-679 ATVSSSGKV
+679 
-688 TAVSEGEAI
+688 
-697 ITFTS
+697 
-702 GAFTAEC
+702 
-709 YVKVLAANADVFS
+709 
-722 TISITPNQ
+722 
-730 KEIGCGVSDTQKI
+730 
-743 MADVGNGTDPVVW
+743 
-756 TSSNPAVVAVSTDQS
+756 
-771 LAAAQSAENTMQVGK
+771 
-786 EAVVTATGKGTAVI
+786 
-800 TAKSGQKSVDIP
+800 
-812 VTVVAAGMK
+812 
-821 EFKILAGTNAETSFA
+821 
-836 YEITPEYNI
+836 
-845 TKNKYQVVIPDAITN
+845 
-860 VYLYSKLADN
+860 
-870 VTATVTARYTAA
+870 
-882 NNGSAKNITL
+882 
-892 RSGATSSAA
+892 
-901 YLTKKDMNGNTLYVD
+901 
-916 VKKGDETTT
+916 
-925 YEFDVVR
+925 
-932 ESTLT
+932 
-937 SLSVASADGEE
+937 
-948 VLHPGFD
+948 
-955 KNVTD
+955 
-960 YTVSVTDNND
+960 
-970 SVKINAAAFL
+970 
-980 ENAAVSVNGTAVT
+980 
-993 GETSVPLSGDETV
+993 
-1006 ITVKAAM
+1006 
-1013 EDAPSQAREY
+1013 
-1023 KIHVLRKKSVK
+1023 
-1034 LTLKADPAD
+1034 
-1043 TVITLK
+1043 
-1049 DADSKKLKAEN
+1049 
-1060 GVYTLKAEETYSYVA
+1060 
-1075 VKAGYVTKKDT
+1075 
-1086 ISITENTEKTITME
+1086 
-1100 KAPEST
+1100 
-1106 RKDVSAA
+1106 
-1113 WKNFRNSDDN
+1113 
-1123 MGITSAKTPTSEATT
+1123 
-1138 YEKWFKKLGSG
+1138 
-1149 WGAAPSVQIIVDNSL
+1149 
-1164 IVMSANHIY
+1164 
-1173 KLDLNTGDIL
+1173 
-1183 QTGDMVAATNFGY
+1183 
-1196 TPPTYADGMIFAP
+1196 
-1209 LADGRVQAFNAETLE
+1209 
-1224 SLWVYQDTLK
+1224 
-1234 GQSLSPITYS
+1234 
-1244 DGYIYTGFW
+1244 
-1253 NAETKDA
+1253 
-1260 NYVCIPVTD
+1260 
-1269 EDPTNAQEA
+1269 
-1278 KEAAWQYTSLGGFY
+1278 
-1292 WAGSVVRGDYV
+1292 
-1303 VFGTDDGTSGSD
+1303 
-1315 GTGHV
+1315 
-1320 LSLNKKTGEVMD
+1320 MD

-1383 GSMSTSTP
+1383 GNMSTSTP

-1452 LYATYNKNPGGIT
+1452 LYATYNNNPGGIT

-1478 EEIFTPEKARQQYC
+1478 EEIFIPEKARQQYC

-1546 SHDIAVLTSADKTT
+1546 SHDIVVLTSADKTT

-1715 TVRIEVNA
+1715 TVRIEVTA

-1785 ESIDTTGEGIQVEAG
+1785 ESIDTTGEGIQVEVG

-1855 NAYKN
+1855 NVYKN
-1860 ADDYRD
+1860 AEDYRD
-1866 AEKAK
+1866 AEKTQ
-1871 ITKILANAAVLIN
+1871 ITKILANAKVLIN
-1884 NAKSAEEIAEQLSDA
+1884 NAKTAEEIAEQLSDA

-1948 AYDALSADA
+1948 AYDALSTDA

-1968 QAEKTIQTLEAKK
+1968 QAEKSIQTLEAKK

-2096 TAARSAYEALEAE
+2096 TAARSAYEALEA
-2109 VKEKVTNLSDLV
+2109 
-2121 VAEKN
+2121 
-2126 LALLKAEK
+2126 
-2134 ESRDKDAAAAASVSS
+2134 
-2149 AITAIGEV
+2149 
-2157 TLDKRGVVAAA
+2157 
-2168 RAAYDTLS
+2168 
-2176 DVQKSLVTNYSDLQA
+2176 
-2191 AESRIAALVKE
+2191 
-2202 AADKAE
+2202 
-2208 ADKAEQ
+2208 
-2214 AKQEALKTKAQPVV
+2214 
-2228 DAIAAIGEV
+2228 
-2237 TLDSEEAIT
+2237 
-2246 AARSAYEALEAD
+2246 D

-2272 EKDLAALKAAKK
+2272 EKDLAALKAEKK
-2284 AAEDLKAQQDAAK
+2284 AAEDLKAQQ
-2297 KQEEE
+2297 EE
-2302 AKKALE
+2302 AKRQQEEKQKAFE
-2308 EAQKAQDAKLKEQ
+2308 EAQKAQDA
-2321 EEKLKEQ
+2321 KLKEQ

>member
-91 TATLDGQVLSAT
+91 TATLDGQALSAT

-221 KKPKNATK
+221 KNPKNATK

-408 NAKVELTGKPIEPIE
+408 NAKVELTGKPTEPIE

-538 KEADCTVT
+538 KEAGCTVT

-617 KIGDMTASIE
+617 KVGDMTASIE

-661 SDTTDTKSGTWK
+661 SDTTDTRSGTWK
-673 SSNTNV
+673 SSNTDV

-709 YVKVLAANADVFS
+709 YVKVLPANADVFS

-743 MADVGNGTDPVVW
+743 MADVGDGTDPVVW

-916 VKKGDETTT
+916 VKKGDETTI

-1043 TVITLK
+1043 AVITLK

-1086 ISITENTEKTITME
+1086 ISVTEDTEKTITME

-1209 LADGRVQAFNAETLE
+1209 LADGQAFNAETLE

-1269 EDPTNAQEA
+1269 EDPTNTQEA

-1383 GSMSTSTP
+1383 GNMSTSTP

-1452 LYATYNKNPGGIT
+1452 LYATYNNNPGGIT

-1546 SHDIAVLTSADKTT
+1546 SHDIVVLTSADKTT

-1715 TVRIEVNA
+1715 TVRIEVTA

-1777 LPETETAP
+1777 LPATEAAP

-1948 AYDALSADA
+1948 AYDALSTDA

-1997 ISNAITAIGEVT
+1997 VSSAITAIKEVT

-2023 DTLTDDQKVLVTNYT
+2023 NTLTEDQKALVTNYT
-2038 DLTAAESRIAELVKE
+2038 DLTAAENRIAELVKE

-2096 TAARSAYEALEAE
+2096 TAARSAYEALEA
-2109 VKEKVTNLSDLV
+2109 
-2121 VAEKN
+2121 
-2126 LALLKAEK
+2126 
-2134 ESRDKDAAAAASVSS
+2134 
-2149 AITAIGEV
+2149 
-2157 TLDKRGVVAAA
+2157 
-2168 RAAYDTLS
+2168 
-2176 DVQKSLVTNYSDLQA
+2176 
-2191 AESRIAALVKE
+2191 
-2202 AADKAE
+2202 
-2208 ADKAEQ
+2208 
-2214 AKQEALKTKAQPVV
+2214 
-2228 DAIAAIGEV
+2228 
-2237 TLDSEEAIT
+2237 
-2246 AARSAYEALEAD
+2246 D

-2284 AAEDLKAQQDAAK
+2284 AAEDLKAQQEEAK
-2297 KQEEE
+2297 RQQEE

-2308 EAQKAQDAKLKEQ
+2308 EAQKAQDA
-2321 EEKLKEQ
+2321 KLKEQ

>member
-6 KRVASR
+6 KRFASR

-33 ALPAQDTGAV
+33 ALPAQEAGAV

-91 TATLDGQVLSAT
+91 TATLDGQALSAT

-306 DIGGSSGM
+306 DIGGSGGM

-474 DKSKME
+474 DKSELE

-538 KEADCTVT
+538 KEAGCTVT

-743 MADVGNGTDPVVW
+743 MADVGDGTDPVVW

-882 NNGSAKNITL
+882 NSGSAKNITL

-1013 EDAPSQAREY
+1013 EDVPSQAREY

-1034 LTLKADPAD
+1034 LTLKTDPAD

-1086 ISITENTEKTITME
+1086 ISVTEDTEKTITME

-1224 SLWVYQDTLK
+1224 SLWVYQDMLK

-1269 EDPTNAQEA
+1269 EDPTNTQEA

-1320 LSLNKKTGEVMD
+1320 LSLNKKTGAVMD

-1420 TMTEIYKAPL
+1420 TMTEVYKAPL

-1518 SEAYMTGVTSSAEG
+1518 SEAYMTGITSSAEG
-1532 STIDNGVAFDGKLS
+1532 SSIDAGAAFDTKAN
-1546 SHDIAVLTSADKTT
+1546 SHKINIFSEAEKTT
-1560 LTFTASEGSSIT
+1560 LMVKASAGSTVT
-1572 IDGVEGNSREMELTE
+1572 INGVEGNIYNLDLTDE
-1587 AGKSFDVVVKKGSD
+1587 EITVPVVVKKGVES
-1601 ERTYKFTLKREKPNT
+1601 RTYTLIVQRKEPNVK
-1616 NLKELYVSDSNQFN
+1616 LGELCVTTSNGVPSSSS
-1630 MGLVSLTPAFSKTNH
+1630 MVPMTPTFSNDVH
-1645 VYHAE
+1645 EYRAE
-1650 YSTTRRF
+1650 YSSTKSF
-1657 LNIWTAAEDTGSTYK
+1657 LNVWALAQDANATVK
-1672 LYPVSAVGK
+1672 VYPVLVGSSTAVNSDG
-1681 STVISSSEGNIIRTA
+1681 TIPVTA
-1696 TNSGH
+1696 TTNTH
-1701 DRYAIYFA
+1701 NRYAIYFG
-1709 DNSDCA
+1709 NNDCA
-1715 TVRIEVNA
+1715 KVRVEVISEGGYA
-1723 KDGKTKDSYY
+1723 KASYF
-1733 VTLKQQTGN
+1733 VTIKQKAGN
-1742 APVISAEEGAGVRK
+1742 TPVISNAAGVSK
-1756 SATSA
+1756 DEAAGSITLTS
-1761 SVTFTAN
+1761 N
-1768 EYGTLYYKV
+1768 EYGAFYYKAV
-1777 LPETETAP
+1777 PYGETAP
-1785 ESIDTTGEGIQVEAG
+1785 ESIDTTGEGSGIEVGESTVEVTNLPSAIS
-1800 ENTLELT
+1800 
-1807 DITDAAYKVYMV
+1807 DVYMV
-1819 LKDSDSTPK
+1819 VKDNDAQPHTSNMLKVTI
-1828 TSEMLTVRVASVE
+1828 VN
-1841 ELLAPAKEAAITEL
+1841 KEAAITEL

-1871 ITKILANAAVLIN
+1871 ITKILANAKVLIN
-1884 NAKSAEEIAEQLSDA
+1884 NAESAEDVAEQLSDA

-1948 AYDALSADA
+1948 AYDALSTDA

-1997 ISNAITAIGEVT
+1997 VSSAITAIEEVT

-2023 DTLTDDQKVLVTNYT
+2023 NTLTEDQKALVTNYT
-2038 DLTAAESRIAELVKE
+2038 DLTAAENRIAELVQE
-2053 ATDKAEADKAE
+2053 AADKAEADKAE
-2064 QERQEAL
+2064 QAKQEAL
-2071 KAKAQPVIDAIAAIG
+2071 KAKAQPVVDAIAAIG
-2086 EVTLNSEKAI
+2086 EVTLDGEEAI
-2096 TAARSAYEALEAE
+2096 TAARSAYEALEAD
-2109 VKEKVTNLSDLV
+2109 VKAKVTNLSDLV

-2134 ESRDKDAAAAASVSS
+2134 ESRDKDAAVAASVSS

-2214 AKQEALKTKAQPVV
+2214 AKQEALKAKAQPVI

-2237 TLDSEEAIT
+2237 TLNSEKAIT
-2246 AARSAYEALEAD
+2246 AARSAYETLEAE

-2272 EKDLAALKAAKK
+2272 EKDLAALKAEKK
-2284 AAEDLKAQQDAAK
+2284 AAEDLKAQQEEAK
-2297 KQEEE
+2297 RQQEE
-2302 AKKALE
+2302 AKKAQE
-2308 EAQKAQDAKLKEQ
+2308 EKLKAQ

-2381 KLVKTLNKGS
+2381 KLVKTLHKGS
-2391 KASYKL
+2391 KASCKL

>member
-1 MERRE
+1 
-6 KRVASR
+6 
-12 ILAWFLTFLMITT
+12 
-25 MIPTSAFA
+25 
-33 ALPAQDTGAV
+33 
-43 VSEDASSDET
+43 
-53 TQDGIL
+53 
-59 LKTTLTDKLKVK
+59 
-71 GQRKLFDVWARD
+71 
-83 AEDNTLKP
+83 
-91 TATLDGQVLSAT
+91 
-103 WSDNVKTSFTLD
+103 
-115 FQGMEEGEHT
+115 
-125 VVISAED
+125 
-132 GKGASKTQTYTVIYQ
+132 
-147 KAKKGEFI
+147 
-155 GYATVSIEAFTISKG
+155 
-170 YIVEPVLM
+170 
-178 PVYEG
+178 
-183 DNAAKA
+183 
-189 FVNLIREEGY
+189 
-199 DVEYTGS
+199 
-206 LTSGFYL
+206 
-213 SHIVGSNA
+213 
-221 KKPKNATK
+221 
-229 KLDLAGAAL
+229 
-238 EPHMAEKLPDL
+238 
-249 MFDADGGTEGSLGE
+249 
-263 FDYNY
+263 
-268 MSGWMYCVNT
+268 
-278 VFPNVGFA
+278 
-286 DYYLSDGDVMRA
+286 
-298 QFTLKYGG
+298 
-306 DIGGSSGM
+306 
-314 GGGYDDSYSVANK
+314 
-327 DVLTT
+327 
-332 TLAKINSAPNSAELK
+332 
-347 ADPDIAAK
+347 
-355 ITEAKEVLQNIVAEQ
+355 
-370 SEVDKVN
+370 
-377 DELNKLLG
+377 
-385 GEITSITLDQSEIT
+385 
-399 LENEGTMQL
+399 
-408 NAKVELTGKPIEPIE
+408 
-423 WNSEEPS
+423 
-430 VATVKN
+430 
-436 GLVTAVGAGTT
+436 
-447 TITATCGEK
+447 
-456 TATCKVTVN
+456 
-465 ASPLQEVRL
+465 
-474 DKSKME
+474 
-480 ILKND
+480 
-485 SETLTA
+485 
-491 TLVPANTTDDRTV
+491 
-504 TWSTNAE
+504 
-511 DVATVNQSGRVT
+511 
-523 GKKEGTAVITAKVGD
+523 
-538 KEADCTVT
+538 
-546 VKEVHTQRIYFDDSK
+546 
-561 LTLNK
+561 
-566 GKNKTLSLRFDP
+566 
-578 SNTTDAKKATWESSE
+578 
-593 PSVASVSTSG
+593 
-603 YVRALKKGTTTVTA
+603 
-617 KIGDMTASIE
+617 
-627 IEVVEVPMT
+627 
-636 GVKISYGSKSLKVK
+636 
-650 QSTYMSASYLP
+650 
-661 SDTTDTKSGTWK
+661 
-673 SSNTNV
+673 
-679 ATVSSSGKV
+679 
-688 TAVSEGEAI
+688 
-697 ITFTS
+697 
-702 GAFTAEC
+702 
-709 YVKVLAANADVFS
+709 
-722 TISITPNQ
+722 
-730 KEIGCGVSDTQKI
+730 
-743 MADVGNGTDPVVW
+743 
-756 TSSNPAVVAVSTDQS
+756 
-771 LAAAQSAENTMQVGK
+771 
-786 EAVVTATGKGTAVI
+786 
-800 TAKSGQKSVDIP
+800 
-812 VTVVAAGMK
+812 
-821 EFKILAGTNAETSFA
+821 
-836 YEITPEYNI
+836 
-845 TKNKYQVVIPDAITN
+845 
-860 VYLYSKLADN
+860 
-870 VTATVTARYTAA
+870 
-882 NNGSAKNITL
+882 
-892 RSGATSSAA
+892 
-901 YLTKKDMNGNTLYVD
+901 
-916 VKKGDETTT
+916 
-925 YEFDVVR
+925 
-932 ESTLT
+932 
-937 SLSVASADGEE
+937 
-948 VLHPGFD
+948 
-955 KNVTD
+955 
-960 YTVSVTDNND
+960 
-970 SVKINAAAFL
+970 
-980 ENAAVSVNGTAVT
+980 
-993 GETSVPLSGDETV
+993 
-1006 ITVKAAM
+1006 
-1013 EDAPSQAREY
+1013 
-1023 KIHVLRKKSVK
+1023 
-1034 LTLKADPAD
+1034 
-1043 TVITLK
+1043 
-1049 DADSKKLKAEN
+1049 
-1060 GVYTLKAEETYSYVA
+1060 
-1075 VKAGYVTKKDT
+1075 
-1086 ISITENTEKTITME
+1086 
-1100 KAPEST
+1100 
-1106 RKDVSAA
+1106 
-1113 WKNFRNSDDN
+1113 
-1123 MGITSAKTPTSEATT
+1123 
-1138 YEKWFKKLGSG
+1138 
-1149 WGAAPSVQIIVDNSL
+1149 
-1164 IVMSANHIY
+1164 
-1173 KLDLNTGDIL
+1173 
-1183 QTGDMVAATNFGY
+1183 
-1196 TPPTYADGMIFAP
+1196 
-1209 LADGRVQAFNAETLE
+1209 
-1224 SLWVYQDTLK
+1224 
-1234 GQSLSPITYS
+1234 
-1244 DGYIYTGFW
+1244 
-1253 NAETKDA
+1253 
-1260 NYVCIPVTD
+1260 
-1269 EDPTNAQEA
+1269 
-1278 KEAAWQYTSLGGFY
+1278 
-1292 WAGSVVRGDYV
+1292 
-1303 VFGTDDGTSGSD
+1303 
-1315 GTGHV
+1315 
-1320 LSLNKKTGEVMD
+1320 MD

-1546 SHDIAVLTSADKTT
+1546 SHDIVVLTSADKTT

-1715 TVRIEVNA
+1715 TVRIEVTA

-1785 ESIDTTGEGIQVEAG
+1785 ESIDTTGEGIQVEVG

-1855 NAYKN
+1855 NVYKN
-1860 ADDYRD
+1860 AEDYRD

-1968 QAEKTIQTLEAKK
+1968 QAEKAIQTLEAKK

-1997 ISNAITAIGEVT
+1997 VSSAITAIKEVT

-2023 DTLTDDQKVLVTNYT
+2023 NTLTEDQKALVTNYT
-2038 DLTAAESRIAELVKE
+2038 DLTAAENRIAELVQE
-2053 ATDKAEADKAE
+2053 AADKAEADKAE
-2064 QERQEAL
+2064 QAKQEAL
-2071 KAKAQPVIDAIAAIG
+2071 KAKAQPVVDAIAAIG
-2086 EVTLNSEKAI
+2086 EVTLDGEEAI
-2096 TAARSAYEALEAE
+2096 TAARSAYEALEAD
-2109 VKEKVTNLSDLV
+2109 VKAKVTNLSDLV

-2134 ESRDKDAAAAASVSS
+2134 ESQDKDAAAAASVSS

-2176 DVQKSLVTNYSDLQA
+2176 DVQKSLVSNYKDLQS
-2191 AESRIAALVKE
+2191 AESKIADLVKE

-2214 AKQEALKTKAQPVV
+2214 AKQEALKAKAQPVV

-2237 TLDSEEAIT
+2237 TLDGEEAIT

-2284 AAEDLKAQQDAAK
+2284 AAEDLKAQQEEAK
-2297 KQEEE
+2297 RQQEE

-2308 EAQKAQDAKLKEQ
+2308 EAQKAQDA
-2321 EEKLKEQ
+2321 KLKEQ

-2391 KASYKL
+2391 KASCKL

>member
-6 KRVASR
+6 KRFASR

-33 ALPAQDTGAV
+33 ALPAQEAGAV

-91 TATLDGQVLSAT
+91 TATLDGQALSAT

-306 DIGGSSGM
+306 DIGGSGGM

-474 DKSKME
+474 DKSELE

-538 KEADCTVT
+538 KEAGCTVT

-743 MADVGNGTDPVVW
+743 MADVGDGTDPVVW

-882 NNGSAKNITL
+882 NSGSAKNITL

-1013 EDAPSQAREY
+1013 EDVPSQAREY

-1034 LTLKADPAD
+1034 LTLKTDPAD

-1086 ISITENTEKTITME
+1086 ISVTEDTEKTITME

-1149 WGAAPSVQIIVDNSL
+1149 VQIIVDNSL

-1224 SLWVYQDTLK
+1224 SLWVYQDMLK

-1269 EDPTNAQEA
+1269 EDPTNTQEA

-1320 LSLNKKTGEVMD
+1320 LSLNKKTGAVMD

-1452 LYATYNKNPGGIT
+1452 LYATYNNNPGGIT

-1478 EEIFTPEKARQQYC
+1478 EEIFIPEKARQQYC

-1546 SHDIAVLTSADKTT
+1546 SHDIVVLTSADKTT

-1715 TVRIEVNA
+1715 TVRIEVTA

-1785 ESIDTTGEGIQVEAG
+1785 ESIDTTGEGIQVEVG

-1855 NAYKN
+1855 NVYKN
-1860 ADDYRD
+1860 AEDYRD
-1866 AEKAK
+1866 AEKTQ
-1871 ITKILANAAVLIN
+1871 ITKILANAKVLIN
-1884 NAKSAEEIAEQLSDA
+1884 NAKTAEEIAEQLSDA

-1948 AYDALSADA
+1948 AYDALSTDA

-1997 ISNAITAIGEVT
+1997 VSSAITAIEEVT

-2023 DTLTDDQKVLVTNYT
+2023 NTLTEDQKALVTNYT
-2038 DLTAAESRIAELVKE
+2038 DLTAAENRIAELVQE
-2053 ATDKAEADKAE
+2053 AADKAEADKAE
-2064 QERQEAL
+2064 QAKQEAL
-2071 KAKAQPVIDAIAAIG
+2071 KAKAQPVVDAIAAIG
-2086 EVTLNSEKAI
+2086 EVTLDGEEAI
-2096 TAARSAYEALEAE
+2096 TAARSAYEALEAD
-2109 VKEKVTNLSDLV
+2109 VKAKVTNLSDLV

-2134 ESRDKDAAAAASVSS
+2134 ESQDKDAAAAASVSS

-2176 DVQKSLVTNYSDLQA
+2176 DVQKSLVSNYKDLQS
-2191 AESRIAALVKE
+2191 AESKIADLVKE

-2214 AKQEALKTKAQPVV
+2214 ERQEALKAKAQPVI

-2237 TLDSEEAIT
+2237 TLNSEEAIT

-2272 EKDLAALKAAKK
+2272 EKDLAALKAEKK
-2284 AAEDLKAQQDAAK
+2284 AAEDLKAQQ
-2297 KQEEE
+2297 EE
-2302 AKKALE
+2302 AKRQQEEKQKAFE
-2308 EAQKAQDAKLKEQ
+2308 EAQKAQDA
-2321 EEKLKEQ
+2321 KLKEQ

>member
-1 MERRE
+1 
-6 KRVASR
+6 
-12 ILAWFLTFLMITT
+12 
-25 MIPTSAFA
+25 
-33 ALPAQDTGAV
+33 
-43 VSEDASSDET
+43 
-53 TQDGIL
+53 
-59 LKTTLTDKLKVK
+59 
-71 GQRKLFDVWARD
+71 
-83 AEDNTLKP
+83 
-91 TATLDGQVLSAT
+91 
-103 WSDNVKTSFTLD
+103 
-115 FQGMEEGEHT
+115 MEEGEHT

-221 KKPKNATK
+221 KNPKNATK

-408 NAKVELTGKPIEPIE
+408 NAKVELTGKPTEPIE

-538 KEADCTVT
+538 KEASCTVT

-650 QSTYMSASYLP
+650 QFTYMSASYLP

-679 ATVSSSGKV
+679 ATVSSSGRV

-697 ITFTS
+697 ITFIS

-709 YVKVLAANADVFS
+709 YVKVLPANADVFS

-743 MADVGNGTDPVVW
+743 M
-756 TSSNPAVVAVSTDQS
+756 AVVAVSTDQS

-1269 EDPTNAQEA
+1269 EDPTNTQEA

-1452 LYATYNKNPGGIT
+1452 LYATYNNNPGGIT

-1546 SHDIAVLTSADKTT
+1546 SHDIVVLTSADKTT

-1657 LNIWTAAEDTGSTYK
+1657 LNIWTVAEDTGSTYK

-1715 TVRIEVNA
+1715 TVRIEVTA

-1948 AYDALSADA
+1948 AYDALSTDA

-1997 ISNAITAIGEVT
+1997 VSSAITAIEEVT

-2023 DTLTDDQKVLVTNYT
+2023 NTLTEDQKALVTNYT
-2038 DLTAAESRIAELVKE
+2038 DLTAAENRIAELVQE
-2053 ATDKAEADKAE
+2053 AADKAEADKAE
-2064 QERQEAL
+2064 QAKQEAL
-2071 KAKAQPVIDAIAAIG
+2071 KAKAQPVVDAIAAIG
-2086 EVTLNSEKAI
+2086 EVTLDGEEAI
-2096 TAARSAYEALEAE
+2096 TAARSAYEALEAD
-2109 VKEKVTNLSDLV
+2109 VKAKVTNLSDLV

-2134 ESRDKDAAAAASVSS
+2134 ESQDKDAAAAASVSS

-2237 TLDSEEAIT
+2237 TLNSEEAIT

-2272 EKDLAALKAAKK
+2272 EKDLAALKAEKK
-2284 AAEDLKAQQDAAK
+2284 AAEDLKAQQEEAK
-2297 KQEEE
+2297 RQQEE
-2302 AKKALE
+2302 AKKAQE
-2308 EAQKAQDAKLKEQ
+2308 EKLKAQ

>member
-1 MERRE
+1 
-6 KRVASR
+6 
-12 ILAWFLTFLMITT
+12 
-25 MIPTSAFA
+25 
-33 ALPAQDTGAV
+33 
-43 VSEDASSDET
+43 
-53 TQDGIL
+53 
-59 LKTTLTDKLKVK
+59 
-71 GQRKLFDVWARD
+71 
-83 AEDNTLKP
+83 
-91 TATLDGQVLSAT
+91 
-103 WSDNVKTSFTLD
+103 
-115 FQGMEEGEHT
+115 
-125 VVISAED
+125 
-132 GKGASKTQTYTVIYQ
+132 
-147 KAKKGEFI
+147 
-155 GYATVSIEAFTISKG
+155 
-170 YIVEPVLM
+170 
-178 PVYEG
+178 
-183 DNAAKA
+183 
-189 FVNLIREEGY
+189 
-199 DVEYTGS
+199 
-206 LTSGFYL
+206 
-213 SHIVGSNA
+213 
-221 KKPKNATK
+221 
-229 KLDLAGAAL
+229 
-238 EPHMAEKLPDL
+238 
-249 MFDADGGTEGSLGE
+249 
-263 FDYNY
+263 
-268 MSGWMYCVNT
+268 
-278 VFPNVGFA
+278 
-286 DYYLSDGDVMRA
+286 
-298 QFTLKYGG
+298 
-306 DIGGSSGM
+306 
-314 GGGYDDSYSVANK
+314 
-327 DVLTT
+327 
-332 TLAKINSAPNSAELK
+332 
-347 ADPDIAAK
+347 
-355 ITEAKEVLQNIVAEQ
+355 
-370 SEVDKVN
+370 
-377 DELNKLLG
+377 
-385 GEITSITLDQSEIT
+385 
-399 LENEGTMQL
+399 
-408 NAKVELTGKPIEPIE
+408 
-423 WNSEEPS
+423 
-430 VATVKN
+430 
-436 GLVTAVGAGTT
+436 
-447 TITATCGEK
+447 
-456 TATCKVTVN
+456 
-465 ASPLQEVRL
+465 
-474 DKSKME
+474 ME

-538 KEADCTVT
+538 KEAGCTVT

-743 MADVGNGTDPVVW
+743 MADVGDGTDPVVW

-916 VKKGDETTT
+916 VKKGDETTI

-980 ENAAVSVNGTAVT
+980 ENAVVSVNGTAVT

-1034 LTLKADPAD
+1034 LTLKIDPAD

-1086 ISITENTEKTITME
+1086 ISVTEDTEKTITME

-1196 TPPTYADGMIFAP
+1196 TPPTY
-1209 LADGRVQAFNAETLE
+1209 ADGRVQAFNAETLE

-1383 GSMSTSTP
+1383 GNMSTSTP

-1452 LYATYNKNPGGIT
+1452 LYATYNNNPGGIT

-1478 EEIFTPEKARQQYC
+1478 EEIFIPEKARQQYC

-1546 SHDIAVLTSADKTT
+1546 SHDIVVLTSADKTT

-1715 TVRIEVNA
+1715 TVRIEVTA

-1785 ESIDTTGEGIQVEAG
+1785 ESIDTTGEGIQVEVG

-1855 NAYKN
+1855 NVYKN
-1860 ADDYRD
+1860 AEDYRD
-1866 AEKAK
+1866 AEKTQ
-1871 ITKILANAAVLIN
+1871 ITKILANAKVLIN
-1884 NAKSAEEIAEQLSDA
+1884 NAKTAEEIAEQLSDA

-1948 AYDALSADA
+1948 AYDALSTDA

-1968 QAEKTIQTLEAKK
+1968 QAEKSIQTLEAKK

-2134 ESRDKDAAAAASVSS
+2134 ESQDKDAAVAASVSS

-2176 DVQKSLVTNYSDLQA
+2176 DVQKSLVSNYKDLQS
-2191 AESRIAALVKE
+2191 AESKIADLVKE

-2214 AKQEALKTKAQPVV
+2214 ERQEALKAKAQPVI

-2237 TLDSEEAIT
+2237 TLNSEEAIT

-2272 EKDLAALKAAKK
+2272 EKDLAALKAEKK
-2284 AAEDLKAQQDAAK
+2284 AAEDLKAQQ
-2297 KQEEE
+2297 EE
-2302 AKKALE
+2302 AKRQQEEKQKAFE
-2308 EAQKAQDAKLKEQ
+2308 EAQKAQDA
-2321 EEKLKEQ
+2321 KLKEQ

>member
-6 KRVASR
+6 KRFASR

-33 ALPAQDTGAV
+33 ALPGQDTGAV

-59 LKTTLTDKLKVK
+59 LKTTLTDKLTVK

-408 NAKVELTGKPIEPIE
+408 NAKVELTGKPTEPIE

-538 KEADCTVT
+538 KEAGCTVT

-743 MADVGNGTDPVVW
+743 MADVGDGTDPVVW

-1532 STIDNGVAFDGKLS
+1532 SSIDAGAAFDTKAN
-1546 SHDIAVLTSADKTT
+1546 SHKINIFSEAEKTT
-1560 LTFTASEGSSIT
+1560 LMVKASAGSTVT
-1572 IDGVEGNSREMELTE
+1572 INGVEGNIYNLDLTDE
-1587 AGKSFDVVVKKGSD
+1587 EITVPVVVKKGVES
-1601 ERTYKFTLKREKPNT
+1601 RTYTLIVQRKEPNAK
-1616 NLKELYVSDSNQFN
+1616 LSELCVTTSNGVPSSSS
-1630 MGLVSLTPAFSKTNH
+1630 MVPMTPTFSNDVH
-1645 VYHAE
+1645 EYRAE
-1650 YSTTRRF
+1650 YSSTKSF
-1657 LNIWTAAEDTGSTYK
+1657 LNVWALAQDANATVK
-1672 LYPVSAVGK
+1672 VYPVLVGSSTAVNSDG
-1681 STVISSSEGNIIRTA
+1681 TIPVTA
-1696 TNSGH
+1696 TTNTH
-1701 DRYAIYFA
+1701 NRYAIYFG
-1709 DNSDCA
+1709 NNDCA
-1715 TVRIEVNA
+1715 KVRVEVISEGGYA
-1723 KDGKTKDSYY
+1723 EASYF
-1733 VTLKQQTGN
+1733 VTIKQQAGN
-1742 APVISAEEGAGVRK
+1742 TPVISAEEGAGVRK

-1761 SVTFTAN
+1761 AVTFTAN
-1768 EYGTLYYKV
+1768 EYSTLYYKV
-1777 LPETETAP
+1777 LPATEAAP

-1855 NAYKN
+1855 NVYKN
-1860 ADDYRD
+1860 AEDYRD
-1866 AEKAK
+1866 AEKTQ
-1871 ITKILANAAVLIN
+1871 ITKILANAKVLIN
-1884 NAKSAEEIAEQLSDA
+1884 NAKTAEEIAEQLSDA

-1917 TQTDADAVKALIEAL
+1917 TQTDANAVKALIEAL

-1948 AYDALSADA
+1948 AYDALSTDA

-1968 QAEKTIQTLEAKK
+1968 QAEKSIQTLEAKK

-2023 DTLTDDQKVLVTNYT
+2023 NTLTEDQKALVTNYT
-2038 DLTAAESRIAELVKE
+2038 DLTAAENRIAELVKE

-2134 ESRDKDAAAAASVSS
+2134 ESQDKDAAAAASVSS

-2214 AKQEALKTKAQPVV
+2214 ERQEALKAKAQPVI

-2237 TLDSEEAIT
+2237 TLNSEKAIT
-2246 AARSAYEALEAD
+2246 AARSAYETLEAE

-2272 EKDLAALKAAKK
+2272 EKDLAALKAEKK
-2284 AAEDLKAQQDAAK
+2284 AAEDLKAQQ
-2297 KQEEE
+2297 EE
-2302 AKKALE
+2302 AKKAQE
-2308 EAQKAQDAKLKEQ
+2308 EKLKAQEEKLKAQ

-2407 KVRVFQ
+2407 KVRAFQ

>member
-6 KRVASR
+6 KRFASR

-91 TATLDGQVLSAT
+91 TATLDGQALSAT

-306 DIGGSSGM
+306 DIGGSGGM

-385 GEITSITLDQSEIT
+385 GEITSITLDQREIT

-538 KEADCTVT
+538 KEAGCTVT

-617 KIGDMTASIE
+617 KVGDMTASIE

-661 SDTTDTKSGTWK
+661 SDTTDTRSGTWK

-709 YVKVLAANADVFS
+709 YVKVLPANADVFS

-743 MADVGNGTDPVVW
+743 MADVGDGTDPVVW

-970 SVKINAAAFL
+970 SIKINAAAFL

-1034 LTLKADPAD
+1034 LTLKTDPAD

-1086 ISITENTEKTITME
+1086 ISVTEDTEKTITME
-1100 KAPEST
+1100 KAPESS

-1269 EDPTNAQEA
+1269 EDPTNTQEA

-1361 LYSLKLKSD
+1361 LKLKSD

-1383 GSMSTSTP
+1383 GNMSTSTP

-1452 LYATYNKNPGGIT
+1452 LYATYNNNPGGIT

-1715 TVRIEVNA
+1715 TVRIEVTA

-1948 AYDALSADA
+1948 AYDALSTDA

-1997 ISNAITAIGEVT
+1997 VSSAITAIKEVT

-2023 DTLTDDQKVLVTNYT
+2023 NTLTEDQKALVTNYT
-2038 DLTAAESRIAELVKE
+2038 DLTAAENRIAELVQE
-2053 ATDKAEADKAE
+2053 AADKAEADKAE
-2064 QERQEAL
+2064 QAKQEAL
-2071 KAKAQPVIDAIAAIG
+2071 KAKAQPVVDAIAAIG
-2086 EVTLNSEKAI
+2086 EVTLDGEEAI
-2096 TAARSAYEALEAE
+2096 TAARSAYEALEAD
-2109 VKEKVTNLSDLV
+2109 VKAKVTNLSDLV

-2134 ESRDKDAAAAASVSS
+2134 ESQDKDAAVAASVSS

-2191 AESRIAALVKE
+2191 AESRIAELVKE

-2214 AKQEALKTKAQPVV
+2214 ERQEALKAKAQPVI

-2237 TLDSEEAIT
+2237 TLNSEKEIT
-2246 AARSAYEALEAD
+2246 AARSAYETLEAE

-2272 EKDLAALKAAKK
+2272 EKDLAALKAEKK
-2284 AAEDLKAQQDAAK
+2284 AAEDLKAQQEEAK
-2297 KQEEE
+2297 RQQEE
-2302 AKKALE
+2302 AKKA
-2308 EAQKAQDAKLKEQ
+2308 Q

-2391 KASYKL
+2391 KASCKL

>member
-6 KRVASR
+6 KRFASR

-33 ALPAQDTGAV
+33 ALPGQDTGAV

-306 DIGGSSGM
+306 DIGGSGGM

-408 NAKVELTGKPIEPIE
+408 NAKVELTGKPTEPIE

-932 ESTLT
+932 ESTLK

-970 SVKINAAAFL
+970 SIKINAAAFL

-1086 ISITENTEKTITME
+1086 ISVTENTEKTITME

-1173 KLDLNTGDIL
+1173 KLDLN
-1183 QTGDMVAATNFGY
+1183 TGDMVAATNFGY

-1370 GTFDKD
+1370 GTFGKD

-1383 GSMSTSTP
+1383 GNMSTSTP

-1452 LYATYNKNPGGIT
+1452 LYATYNNNPGGIT

-1478 EEIFTPEKARQQYC
+1478 EEIFIPEKARQQYC

-1546 SHDIAVLTSADKTT
+1546 SHDIVVLTSADKTT

-1715 TVRIEVNA
+1715 TVRIEVTA

-1855 NAYKN
+1855 NVYKN

-1871 ITKILANAAVLIN
+1871 ITKILANAKVLIN
-1884 NAKSAEEIAEQLSDA
+1884 NAKTAEEIAEQLSDA

-1997 ISNAITAIGEVT
+1997 VSSAITAIKEVT

-2023 DTLTDDQKVLVTNYT
+2023 NTLTEDQKVLVTNYT
-2038 DLTAAESRIAELVKE
+2038 DLTAAENRIAELVQE
-2053 ATDKAEADKAE
+2053 AADKAEADKAE
-2064 QERQEAL
+2064 QAKQEAL
-2071 KAKAQPVIDAIAAIG
+2071 KAKAQPVVDAIAAIG
-2086 EVTLNSEKAI
+2086 EVTLDGEEAI
-2096 TAARSAYEALEAE
+2096 TAARSAYEALEAD
-2109 VKEKVTNLSDLV
+2109 VKAKVTNLSDLV

-2134 ESRDKDAAAAASVSS
+2134 ESQDKDAAVAASVSS

-2168 RAAYDTLS
+2168 RAAYDTQS

-2214 AKQEALKTKAQPVV
+2214 ERQEALKAKAQPVI

-2284 AAEDLKAQQDAAK
+2284 AAEDLKAQQEEAK
-2297 KQEEE
+2297 RQQEE

-2308 EAQKAQDAKLKEQ
+2308 EAQKAQDA
-2321 EEKLKEQ
+2321 KLKEQ

>member
-6 KRVASR
+6 KRFASR

-306 DIGGSSGM
+306 DIGGSGGM

-722 TISITPNQ
+722 TISITLNQ

-1715 TVRIEVNA
+1715 TVRIEVTA

-1777 LPETETAP
+1777 LPETEAAP

-1948 AYDALSADA
+1948 AYDALSTDA

-1997 ISNAITAIGEVT
+1997 VSSAITAIKEVT

-2023 DTLTDDQKVLVTNYT
+2023 NTLTEDQKALVTNYT
-2038 DLTAAESRIAELVKE
+2038 DLTAAENRIAELVKE

-2134 ESRDKDAAAAASVSS
+2134 ESQDKDAAAAASVSS

-2321 EEKLKEQ
+2321 EEKLK
-2328 EEKLKAEKDKYGFNE
+2328 AEKDKYGFNE

>member
-6 KRVASR
+6 KRFASR

-306 DIGGSSGM
+306 DIGGSGGM

-385 GEITSITLDQSEIT
+385 GEITSIT

-1715 TVRIEVNA
+1715 TVRIEVTA

-1777 LPETETAP
+1777 LPETEAAP

-1948 AYDALSADA
+1948 AYDALSTDA

-1997 ISNAITAIGEVT
+1997 VSSAITAIKEVT

-2023 DTLTDDQKVLVTNYT
+2023 NTLTEDQKALVTNYT
-2038 DLTAAESRIAELVKE
+2038 DLTAAENRIAELVKE

-2134 ESRDKDAAAAASVSS
+2134 ESQDKDAAAAASVSS

-2321 EEKLKEQ
+2321 EEKLK
-2328 EEKLKAEKDKYGFNE
+2328 AEKDKYGFNE

>member
-1 MERRE
+1 
-6 KRVASR
+6 
-12 ILAWFLTFLMITT
+12 
-25 MIPTSAFA
+25 
-33 ALPAQDTGAV
+33 
-43 VSEDASSDET
+43 
-53 TQDGIL
+53 
-59 LKTTLTDKLKVK
+59 
-71 GQRKLFDVWARD
+71 
-83 AEDNTLKP
+83 
-91 TATLDGQVLSAT
+91 
-103 WSDNVKTSFTLD
+103 
-115 FQGMEEGEHT
+115 
-125 VVISAED
+125 
-132 GKGASKTQTYTVIYQ
+132 
-147 KAKKGEFI
+147 
-155 GYATVSIEAFTISKG
+155 
-170 YIVEPVLM
+170 
-178 PVYEG
+178 
-183 DNAAKA
+183 
-189 FVNLIREEGY
+189 
-199 DVEYTGS
+199 
-206 LTSGFYL
+206 
-213 SHIVGSNA
+213 
-221 KKPKNATK
+221 
-229 KLDLAGAAL
+229 
-238 EPHMAEKLPDL
+238 
-249 MFDADGGTEGSLGE
+249 
-263 FDYNY
+263 
-268 MSGWMYCVNT
+268 
-278 VFPNVGFA
+278 
-286 DYYLSDGDVMRA
+286 
-298 QFTLKYGG
+298 
-306 DIGGSSGM
+306 
-314 GGGYDDSYSVANK
+314 
-327 DVLTT
+327 
-332 TLAKINSAPNSAELK
+332 
-347 ADPDIAAK
+347 
-355 ITEAKEVLQNIVAEQ
+355 
-370 SEVDKVN
+370 
-377 DELNKLLG
+377 
-385 GEITSITLDQSEIT
+385 
-399 LENEGTMQL
+399 
-408 NAKVELTGKPIEPIE
+408 
-423 WNSEEPS
+423 
-430 VATVKN
+430 
-436 GLVTAVGAGTT
+436 
-447 TITATCGEK
+447 
-456 TATCKVTVN
+456 
-465 ASPLQEVRL
+465 
-474 DKSKME
+474 
-480 ILKND
+480 
-485 SETLTA
+485 
-491 TLVPANTTDDRTV
+491 
-504 TWSTNAE
+504 
-511 DVATVNQSGRVT
+511 
-523 GKKEGTAVITAKVGD
+523 
-538 KEADCTVT
+538 
-546 VKEVHTQRIYFDDSK
+546 
-561 LTLNK
+561 
-566 GKNKTLSLRFDP
+566 
-578 SNTTDAKKATWESSE
+578 
-593 PSVASVSTSG
+593 
-603 YVRALKKGTTTVTA
+603 
-617 KIGDMTASIE
+617 
-627 IEVVEVPMT
+627 
-636 GVKISYGSKSLKVK
+636 
-650 QSTYMSASYLP
+650 
-661 SDTTDTKSGTWK
+661 
-673 SSNTNV
+673 
-679 ATVSSSGKV
+679 
-688 TAVSEGEAI
+688 
-697 ITFTS
+697 
-702 GAFTAEC
+702 
-709 YVKVLAANADVFS
+709 
-722 TISITPNQ
+722 
-730 KEIGCGVSDTQKI
+730 
-743 MADVGNGTDPVVW
+743 
-756 TSSNPAVVAVSTDQS
+756 
-771 LAAAQSAENTMQVGK
+771 
-786 EAVVTATGKGTAVI
+786 
-800 TAKSGQKSVDIP
+800 
-812 VTVVAAGMK
+812 
-821 EFKILAGTNAETSFA
+821 
-836 YEITPEYNI
+836 
-845 TKNKYQVVIPDAITN
+845 
-860 VYLYSKLADN
+860 
-870 VTATVTARYTAA
+870 
-882 NNGSAKNITL
+882 
-892 RSGATSSAA
+892 
-901 YLTKKDMNGNTLYVD
+901 
-916 VKKGDETTT
+916 
-925 YEFDVVR
+925 
-932 ESTLT
+932 
-937 SLSVASADGEE
+937 
-948 VLHPGFD
+948 
-955 KNVTD
+955 
-960 YTVSVTDNND
+960 
-970 SVKINAAAFL
+970 
-980 ENAAVSVNGTAVT
+980 
-993 GETSVPLSGDETV
+993 
-1006 ITVKAAM
+1006 
-1013 EDAPSQAREY
+1013 
-1023 KIHVLRKKSVK
+1023 
-1034 LTLKADPAD
+1034 
-1043 TVITLK
+1043 
-1049 DADSKKLKAEN
+1049 
-1060 GVYTLKAEETYSYVA
+1060 
-1075 VKAGYVTKKDT
+1075 
-1086 ISITENTEKTITME
+1086 
-1100 KAPEST
+1100 
-1106 RKDVSAA
+1106 
-1113 WKNFRNSDDN
+1113 
-1123 MGITSAKTPTSEATT
+1123 
-1138 YEKWFKKLGSG
+1138 
-1149 WGAAPSVQIIVDNSL
+1149 
-1164 IVMSANHIY
+1164 
-1173 KLDLNTGDIL
+1173 
-1183 QTGDMVAATNFGY
+1183 
-1196 TPPTYADGMIFAP
+1196 
-1209 LADGRVQAFNAETLE
+1209 
-1224 SLWVYQDTLK
+1224 
-1234 GQSLSPITYS
+1234 
-1244 DGYIYTGFW
+1244 
-1253 NAETKDA
+1253 
-1260 NYVCIPVTD
+1260 
-1269 EDPTNAQEA
+1269 
-1278 KEAAWQYTSLGGFY
+1278 
-1292 WAGSVVRGDYV
+1292 
-1303 VFGTDDGTSGSD
+1303 
-1315 GTGHV
+1315 
-1320 LSLNKKTGEVMD
+1320 
-1332 SVDVIGDQ
+1332 
-1340 RSTIAYDKET
+1340 
-1350 DRLYFTTKGGY
+1350 
-1361 LYSLKLKSD
+1361 
-1370 GTFDKD
+1370 
-1376 TLKSVQP
+1376 
-1383 GSMSTSTP
+1383 MSTSTP

-1452 LYATYNKNPGGIT
+1452 LYATYNNNPGGIT

-1546 SHDIAVLTSADKTT
+1546 SHDIVVLTSADKTT

-1715 TVRIEVNA
+1715 TVRIEVTA

-1785 ESIDTTGEGIQVEAG
+1785 ESIDTTGEGIQVEVG

-1855 NAYKN
+1855 NVYKN

-1917 TQTDADAVKALIEAL
+1917 TQTDANAVKALIEAL

-1948 AYDALSADA
+1948 AYDALSTDA

-1968 QAEKTIQTLEAKK
+1968 QAEKSIQTLEAKK

-2023 DTLTDDQKVLVTNYT
+2023 NTLTEDQKALVTNYT

-2214 AKQEALKTKAQPVV
+2214 ERQEALKAKAQPVI

-2237 TLDSEEAIT
+2237 TLNSEKAIT
-2246 AARSAYEALEAD
+2246 AARSAYETLEAE

-2272 EKDLAALKAAKK
+2272 EKDLAALKAEKK
-2284 AAEDLKAQQDAAK
+2284 AAEDLKAQQEEAK
-2297 KQEEE
+2297 RQQEE
-2302 AKKALE
+2302 AKKA
-2308 EAQKAQDAKLKEQ
+2308 Q
-2321 EEKLKEQ
+2321 EEKLKAQ